1 MKEYFKNALII
12 CAEMTLLVVC
22 WGLAEMAWIFYT
34 AIRNAGADVPEAA
47 MLTQEYLIASIHGKS
62 NAAPEGE

>member
-1 MKEYFKNALII
+1 MSNSNDVANAVGAI
-12 CAEMTLLVVC
+12 
-22 WGLAEMAWIFYT
+22 AEMAWIFYT

-47 MLTQEYLIASIHGKS
+47 MLTREYLIASIYGKS